1 MNWREIKKE
10 HIITDPTTVIKSNYL
25 FDLKQYDILY
35 ENQNNLQHRVWQE
48 FKNKYKVG
56 FEFKENLESI
66 DLTKEVIALWF
77 FRERSDRT
85 AAPDLNVGGV
95 IVGYYPNGFMLTKC
109 NDIKIDYKKKKYIR
123 YPFLQ
128 IDMTAQQFDDIIK
141 YVNDRK

>member
-1 MNWREIKKE
+1 MDWRKLKTKHLHQAPVP
-10 HIITDPTTVIKSNYL
+10 HIHAI
-25 FDLKQYDILY
+25 DLMDTLEYDRLY
-35 ENQNNLQHRVWQE
+35 ENQNNLQHQVWQD
-48 FKNKYKVG
+48 FKNKYKVD
-56 FEFKENLESI
+56 FQFKENLESI